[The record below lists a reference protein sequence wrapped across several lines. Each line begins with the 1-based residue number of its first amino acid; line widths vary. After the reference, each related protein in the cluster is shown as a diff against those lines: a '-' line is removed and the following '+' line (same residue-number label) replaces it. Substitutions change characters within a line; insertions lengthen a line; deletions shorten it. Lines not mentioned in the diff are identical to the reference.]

1 MLNFGQLQHN
11 RRDILPFCQVSAD
24 SFVVG
29 TSFGELRHFTQSG
42 KETTRSKVGKRIA
55 TGISLAGTTAVCGTD
70 SGELIGL
77 ETNVDG

>member
-1 MLNFGQLQHN
+1 MLNFGLLQHN

-29 TSFGELRHFTQSG
+29 TSFGELHHFTQSG
-42 KETTRSKVGKRIA
+42 KETGRSKVGKRIA
-55 TGISLAGTTAVCGTD
+55 TGISLSGTTAVCGTD

-77 ETNVDG
+77 EINADA

>member
-1 MLNFGQLQHN
+1 MLNFGQIQHN

-29 TSFGELRHFTQSG
+29 TSFGEVHHFTQSG
-42 KETTRSKVGKRIA
+42 KETARSKVGKRIA
-55 TGISLAGTTAVCGTD
+55 TGISLAGPIAVCGTD

-77 ETNVDG
+77 ETNVDA

>member
-1 MLNFGQLQHN
+1 MLNFGLLQHN

-42 KETTRSKVGKRIA
+42 KETTRTKVGKRIA

-77 ETNVDG
+77 ETNVEA